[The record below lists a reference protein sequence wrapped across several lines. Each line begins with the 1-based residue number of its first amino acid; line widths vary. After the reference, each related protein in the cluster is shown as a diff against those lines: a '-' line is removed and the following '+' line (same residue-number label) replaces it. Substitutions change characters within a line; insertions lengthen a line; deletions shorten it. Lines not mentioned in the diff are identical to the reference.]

1 MARRLPSLS
10 ELLVQTPSIRHP
22 HARLAELRTLVL
34 DSADNET
41 GLSCLKSGILC
52 VYAAPE
58 TKILHARQALP
69 QAQSCFHVF
78 EIETKNQQRRFD
90 FELVKPKSAAELR
103 TAANVYQTLCRL
115 QPSDIPFDTPS
126 DKAAFGFVSPLY
138 HLRRL
143 EPAVLPVP

>member
-1 MARRLPSLS
+1 M
-10 ELLVQTPSIRHP
+10 
-22 HARLAELRTLVL
+22 
-34 DSADNET
+34 
-41 GLSCLKSGILC
+41 C

-58 TKILHARQALP
+58 TKILHAKQALP

-126 DKAAFGFVSPLY
+126 DKAAFGFVSIPCG
-138 HLRRL
+138 LRRR
-143 EPAVLPVP
+143 EPGVFPLLSNKQRYANYVIVVVDIHRTKAEQVPPRYAIL